1 MSDTTVP
8 DFAIARLGKARY
20 PSPLR
25 ERINRPKCR
34 FFVGDEE
41 RVLYDIIGTAWQF
54 TAVPDQIEPRN
65 LELAGP
71 REWLFF
77 DPKQTTAA
85 IVACGGLC
93 PGTNNVIRALTLS
106 LLLQYKVGRVLGI
119 RYGFAGLV
127 EGGPPPIELTPERV
141 RDIHQ
146 QGGCFLGTS
155 RGPQS
160 VSAMADFLS
169 RHNIDVLFL
178 IGGDGTA
185 RGALALCRELES
197 RRLPIAVIALP
208 KTIDNDLPYVEKTF
222 GFETAFSRAAEAVRA
237 AYAEAI
243 SFYPGVGLVKLMGRF
258 SGYIAVL
265 AALAEGNADFVL
277 IPEVPFDLT
286 PPNGLLVHVQRRLA
300 EQGHVVIVV
309 AEGAGQHLPE
319 MQREREHLGVDPS
332 GNPRLADIGRYLQQV
347 IQRELGVRVRYID
360 PSYEIRAQ
368 PAIAND
374 AVFCL
379 QLAQHAVHAGM
390 SGRTRMMVGLW
401 NNVFVHVP
409 LEAVTQGIKR
419 VDTCGPLWLSLLEAT
434 GQPDDM
440 CNRAPQG

>member
-1 MSDTTVP
+1 MSHGKPP
-8 DFAIARLGKARY
+8 DFAIKRLGKPTI

-25 ERINRPKCR
+25 EVITQPRCR
-34 FFVGDEE
+34 FFVSDEE

-54 TAVPDQIEPRN
+54 TTLPEALEPCN

-77 DPKQTTAA
+77 EPTQTTAA
-85 IVACGGLC
+85 IAACGGLC
-93 PGTNNVIRALTLS
+93 PGTNNVIRGLTLTLHS
-106 LLLQYKVGRVLGI
+106 QYRIKRVLGI

-127 EGGPPPIELTPERV
+127 FGGPSPVELTPQIV
-141 RDIHQ
+141 REIHQ
-146 QGGCFLGTS
+146 HGGCFLGMS
-155 RGPQS
+155 RGPQDIN
-160 VSAMADFLS
+160 AMVDFLS
-169 RHNIDVLFL
+169 AQGIQLLFL
-178 IGGDGTA
+178 IGGDGTT
-185 RGALALCRELES
+185 RGALALCHAIE
-197 RRLPIAVIALP
+197 RRGLAIAVIMLP

-243 SFYPGVGLVKLMGRF
+243 SFPSGVGLVKLMGRF

-277 IPEVPFDLT
+277 VPEVPFDLEE
-286 PPNGLLVHVQRRLA
+286 PNGLLVHLKRRLQQ
-300 EQGHVVIVV
+300 QGHALIVV

-319 MQREREHLGVDPS
+319 MQRERQRLGCDAS

-347 IQRELGVRVRYID
+347 IQNQLGVRVFYID

-368 PAIAND
+368 PAIPND

-390 SGRTRMMVGLW
+390 SGRTGMMVGLW
-401 NNVFVHVP
+401 NSVFVHVP
-409 LEAVTQGIKR
+409 LEAVARGTKQ
-419 VDTCGPLWLSLLEAT
+419 VDPCGPLWLSLLKAT

-440 CNRAPQG
+440 CNCRPTR